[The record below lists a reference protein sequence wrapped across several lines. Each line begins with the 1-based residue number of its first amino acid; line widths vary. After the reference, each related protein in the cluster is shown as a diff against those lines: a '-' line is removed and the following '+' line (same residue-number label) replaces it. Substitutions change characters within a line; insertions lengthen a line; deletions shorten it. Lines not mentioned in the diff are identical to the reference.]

1 LTIVT
6 TSLAWIITAA
16 TGTMPEWAAMT
27 ALGTIDYWNRV
38 YGYAVALV
46 SDEYPSFGL

>member
-1 LTIVT
+1 MWETLTYGWVRGFV
-6 TSLAWIITAA
+6 SD
-16 TGTMPEWAAMT
+16 
-27 ALGTIDYWNRV
+27 GTIDYWNRV